1 MNLISAENCGSNNIV
16 TIDRHFS
23 AMLSADCI
31 LTSVGCIRSKGF
43 KQAQVEAHNFFYSL
57 T

>member
-16 TIDRHFS
+16 TIDRNFS

-43 KQAQVEAHNFFYSL
+43 KQAKVEAQNFFCSL

>member
-16 TIDRHFS
+16 TIDRNFS